1 MSFLMSAMTLVLL
14 RVTPDE
20 WALAVDGTPD
30 QTEAQR
36 TRRKETFAEYT
47 TALVAAER
55 RVVPLAVAEMLLGVG
70 MVFFAHRAARG
81 RSWARSALIQLTVA
95 HVGLSVVEWL
105 ATPDLHAPEERW
117 EAAEGKMEPTE
128 VTEGAAKLF
137 QLGLGVGVSALSV
150 IGLALPRSR
159 SFYALTEQP
168 SQR

>member
-1 MSFLMSAMTLVLL
+1 MSAMTLVLL

-36 TRRKETFAEYT
+36 TRRKETFTEYT
-47 TALVAAER
+47 TALTAAER

-70 MVFFAHRAARG
+70 MVVFAHRAARG
-81 RSWARSALIQLTVA
+81 RSWARSALIQLTVV

-105 ATPDLHAPEERW
+105 ATPDLHAPQERW
-117 EAAEGKMEPTE
+117 EAAEGKVDPTE

-137 QLGLGVGVSALSV
+137 QLGLGVGVSTLSV
-150 IGLALPRSR
+150 LGLALPRSR
-159 SFYALTEQP
+159 SFYALTEQL